1 MKCECNECFRWMDGW
16 ITSLCLMK
24 NRIQVK
30 QTQKKQA
37 KQKSN
42 VTINYLSGHN
52 DYHDD
57 HDDHG
62 DDDDHDK
69 PTNKSKNCQRFN
81 YIMFLK
87 SFDSL
92 SNISFKIES
101 DDDPNQVF

>member
-1 MKCECNECFRWMDGW
+1 M
-16 ITSLCLMK
+16 
-24 NRIQVK
+24 K

-57 HDDHG
+57 QG

-81 YIMFLK
+81 YIMVTDFSLLFFVVK
-87 SFDSL
+87 SEKNDAFVVVVNTQRRLFHFPTMTRVFD
-92 SNISFKIES
+92 FS
-101 DDDPNQVF
+101 DF

>member
-1 MKCECNECFRWMDGW
+1 MK
-16 ITSLCLMK
+16 
-24 NRIQVK
+24 K
-30 QTQKKQA
+30 QNTGETNTKKKQA

-69 PTNKSKNCQRFN
+69 PTNKAKIVNDSIILWLQ
-81 YIMFLK
+81 IFLCC
-87 SFDSL
+87 FSL
-92 SNISFKIES
+92 
-101 DDDPNQVF
+101 